1 MSHAMSRSQAL
12 RTTFLLLALASAF
25 AGCGQRGPLTLP
37 ASARP
42 VERLDPTAAP
52 PAEEPAEP
60 EEDEPADSEAAR
72 E

>member
-1 MSHAMSRSQAL
+1 MPRSQAL

-42 VERLDPTAAP
+42 VERLDPNAAAP
-52 PAEEPAEP
+52 ADEPAEP
-60 EEDEPADSEAAR
+60 EEDERTDSERAP